1 MARDWVKRLVG
12 LSVVYAMAGTPAF
25 AGNLVITPTFSSAV
39 DSLMGGNAGAFK
51 SAFTLAASNFTDWF
65 NDPIHVNINV
75 TVDAGTATLG
85 GSSTFIFSSGYTTVR
100 NALVTDAKSGDD
112 FLITGA
118 GGSVASIMADPLIA
132 AHTYWV
138 TKAQGKALNL
148 LGDDL
153 TSDGTVT
160 LGAGWTYDYN
170 PADGITAGQIDI
182 VSVFMHEISEV
193 MGRIGL
199 SGASVGSNSNSYT
212 LLDLM
217 SYKSAGTRGMLNDG
231 GNFLSFDH
239 GSTLLKAFNNS
250 AALGGDSRDWASGSN
265 DSFNAFGSTGV
276 VNGLSG
282 VDIRTM
288 DALGYDLSSPEPGT
302 MLLFGT
308 ALAGLG
314 LLKRRQR

>member
-1 MARDWVKRLVG
+1 MVGDSVKRLAG
-12 LSVVYAMAGTPAF
+12 LSVLYVMAGTPVF

-39 DSLMGGNAGAFK
+39 DSLMGSNAGAFK

-65 NDPIHVNINV
+65 NDPIHVNIDV
-75 TVDAGTATLG
+75 AVAPGTGTLG
-85 GSSTFIFSSGYTTVR
+85 GSSTFVFSSGFTTVR

-118 GGSVASIMADPLIA
+118 GGSVAAILTDPLTA

-138 TKAQGKALNL
+138 TKAQAKALNL
-148 LGDDL
+148 IADDL

-160 LGAGWTYDYN
+160 LGAGWNYDYN
-170 PADGITAGQIDI
+170 PADGITAGQFDI

-199 SGASVGSNSNSYT
+199 SGSSVGANTNSYT

-231 GNFLSFDH
+231 GNFLSFDN
-239 GSTLLKAFNNS
+239 GNTLLKAFNNT

-265 DSFNAFGSTGV
+265 DSFNAFGTTGV
-276 VNGLSG
+276 VNGLSV

-288 DALGYDLSSPEPGT
+288 DAVGYDLCSPEPAT
-302 MLLFGT
+302 VLLFGT

-314 LLKRRQR
+314 LLKRRTR